1 MLRHQFYLH
10 FSNILPTTLYSYEYS
25 DSRESNYGLNAGIQ
39 RTKTTVSETLH
50 VAIEFHASGIIAE
63 YSEEFSD
70 IGAAVVFFFAL
81 LDPIRLVVNH
91 IFVKWYNNNSRD
103 LYIANKLFYMEN
115 VEKKEKYDFESGAAV
130 FLTCLLYRHAL
141 MYVFKWAIS
150 LFGYNM
156 ADVLP
161 KKCIHTM
168 AMINKGESLLFENNF
183 FGALEE
189 LSSLEDCP
197 AKKIPFFLPPED
209 EENE

>member
-1 MLRHQFYLH
+1 
-10 FSNILPTTLYSYEYS
+10 
-25 DSRESNYGLNAGIQ
+25 
-39 RTKTTVSETLH
+39 
-50 VAIEFHASGIIAE
+50 
-63 YSEEFSD
+63 
-70 IGAAVVFFFAL
+70 
-81 LDPIRLVVNH
+81 
-91 IFVKWYNNNSRD
+91 
-103 LYIANKLFYMEN
+103 MEN